1 MCRHYS
7 VLTVIVVVPET
18 VKPRCYLYWVVV
30 VGWIGLLHDPNFLFV
45 VGWVGSKKMG
55 HGHL

>member
-1 MCRHYS
+1 